1 MMQSLFHVVFREH
14 VPLAAY
20 TTLEIGGPARFFA
33 EVGTENQVVE
43 AFEFAE
49 ARNLP
54 IFILGG
60 GSNILVSDAGF
71 DGLVLRMALRGIK
84 QQAGDAVVAAAGEDW
99 DAFVRWCVEHGL
111 AGIECLSGIPGSVG
125 GTPVQNVGAYGQEVG
140 EVIVS
145 VCALDRTR
153 RQVVTLSNQDC
164 GFAYRT
170 SIFNAS
176 QRERYVVLTVSYD
189 LRTSGEPRVAYPDLV
204 RHFADRSD
212 PPSLG
217 EVREAVLSIRGSK
230 SMVIRPEDP
239 NSKSAGSFFKN
250 AFVTPDMVQKVEE
263 VARRRGTLKR
273 GELMPQYPMADGG
286 VKLSAAWLIEHAGF
300 AKGYAR
306 GRVGLSSRHTLAL
319 INRGGATAQELL
331 DLMRDIQ
338 SAVRA
343 SFGVELIPEPVFVG
357 F

>member
-1 MMQSLFHVVFREH
+1 MKQSLFKAVFREH

-20 TTLEIGGPARFFA
+20 TTLNIGGPARFFMEA
-33 EVGTENQVVE
+33 GTEDQVGE

-49 ARNLP
+49 VRHLP
-54 IFILGG
+54 VFILGG
-60 GSNILVSDAGF
+60 GSNLLVSDAGF
-71 DGLVLRMALRGIK
+71 DGLVLRIALRGVHRR
-84 QQAGDAVVAAAGEDW
+84 AGDAVEAAAGEDW
-99 DAFVRWCVEHGL
+99 DTFVRWCVEHDL

-125 GTPVQNVGAYGQEVG
+125 GTPVQNVGAYGQEVA

-145 VCALDRTR
+145 VRALDRTR
-153 RQVVTLSNQDC
+153 RRLVTLSNQDC
-164 GFAYRT
+164 GFSYRS
-170 SIFNAS
+170 SIFNS
-176 QRERYVVLTVSYD
+176 SHREHYVVLAVSFD
-189 LRTSGEPRVAYPDLV
+189 MHPGGSPRVAYPDLI
-204 RHFADRSD
+204 RHFSDRSA
-212 PPSLG
+212 PTCLR
-217 EVREAVLSIRGSK
+217 EVRDAVLSIRSSK
-230 SMVIRPEDP
+230 SMLIRPEDP

-250 AFVTPDMVQKVEE
+250 PVVAPDMAQKVEE
-263 VARRRGTLKR
+263 GARRGGTLKR
-273 GELMPQYPMADGG
+273 GELMPQYPMPDSK
-286 VKLSAAWLIEHAGF
+286 VKLSAAWLIERAGF

-343 SFGVELIPEPVFVG
+343 SFGVELTPEPVFVG

>member
-1 MMQSLFHVVFREH
+1 MKQSVFHVVVREH
-14 VPLAAY
+14 VPLAGY
-20 TTLEIGGPARFFA
+20 TTLGIGGPARFFA
-33 EVGTENQVVE
+33 EAGTENQVAE
-43 AFEFAE
+43 ACEFAD

-54 IFILGG
+54 LFILGG
-60 GSNILVSDAGF
+60 GSNILIADAGF
-71 DGLVLRMALRGIK
+71 DGFVLRMALRGIK
-84 QQAGDAVVAAAGEDW
+84 QRAGDAVVAAAGEDW
-99 DAFVRWCVEHGL
+99 DVFVRWCVDRGL

-125 GTPVQNVGAYGQEVG
+125 GTPVQNVGAYGQEVA

-145 VCALDRTR
+145 VRALDRTR

-176 QRERYVVLTVSYD
+176 QQERYVVLAVSYD
-189 LRTSGEPRVAYPDLV
+189 LRTGGKPRVAYPDLA
-204 RHFADRSD
+204 RHFSDRSD
-212 PPSLG
+212 PPALG
-217 EVREAVLSIRGSK
+217 EVREAVLSIRASK

-250 AFVTPDMVQKVEE
+250 PLVPQDLAPRAEE
-263 VARRRGTLKR
+263 AARRRGTLKR
-273 GELMPQYPMADGG
+273 GDLMPQYFMADGK

-300 AKGYAR
+300 AKGYTR

-331 DLMRDIQ
+331 ELMRDIQ
-338 SAVRA
+338 AAVHT
-343 SFGVELIPEPVFVG
+343 SFSVELIPEPVFVG